1 MTRSRWL
8 DIFSSFDSCNHD
20 HEASDISE
28 CVLCLRPGVD
38 GRLDADGVGSVVE
51 YAALSADRLNRDVV
65 VQASRA
71 EEGEGI

>member
-1 MTRSRWL
+1 MLHLS
-8 DIFSSFDSCNHD
+8 
-20 HEASDISE
+20 
-28 CVLCLRPGVD
+28 VD
-38 GRLDADGVGSVVE
+38 CRLHADGVGSVVE